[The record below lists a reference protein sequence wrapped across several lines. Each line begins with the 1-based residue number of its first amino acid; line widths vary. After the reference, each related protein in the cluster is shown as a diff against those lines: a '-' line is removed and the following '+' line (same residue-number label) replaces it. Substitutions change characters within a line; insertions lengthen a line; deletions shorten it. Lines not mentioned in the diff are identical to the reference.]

1 MPYKW
6 IGYWRYWR
14 YWPLVWRIPTVAIG
28 WLIVISA
35 LHYGLNVEHGDRKV
49 VRLGYMPVIANLA
62 APLLDYASRNGAIQF
77 NALKFSSFAEMG
89 EALRND
95 QIDAAFIIAPL
106 SIVLRQQGED
116 VKVVY
121 IGNRHE
127 STLVARKDLHVGT
140 LNDLVGKTLA
150 IPLRYSGHNLS
161 IRQLLEERG
170 LTGKIT
176 VVEMNP
182 PDMAAA
188 LVAGSLDAY
197 YVGEP
202 FAAKTLKSG
211 DATLVHYVE
220 QVWPNFICNL
230 TVVKQ
235 ELIQEEPAFVK
246 VLVEGAARAGL
257 WASQHPQEAAKIA
270 SHYWGQPVE
279 LVEYALT
286 TPKDRIRYDQFVP
299 KQEEMQRIADLMTH
313 FKLLTNNDIAGLVE
327 DRFAKAANLNGVT
340 DIESI
345 LQPAGLK

>member
-1 MPYKW
+1 MPYKR
-6 IGYWRYWR
+6 IGHWRR
-14 YWPLVWRIPTVAIG
+14 LPLVWKIVTVAIS
-28 WLIVISA
+28 WLAIISIA
-35 LHYGLNVEHGDRKV
+35 HYELNMEHGAKKM
-49 VRLGYMPVIANLA
+49 VRLGYMPVITNLA
-62 APLLDYASRNGAIQF
+62 APLLDYASQNQNVRF
-77 NALKFSSFAEMG
+77 EALKFSSFAEMG
-89 EALRND
+89 EALRNN

-127 STLVARKDLHVGT
+127 STLVARKDLHVNT
-140 LNDLVGKTLA
+140 LNDLIGKTLA
-150 IPLRYSGHNLS
+150 VPLRYSGHNLS
-161 IRQLLEERG
+161 IRQLMEERG
-170 LTGKIT
+170 LTSKIK

-188 LVAGSLDAY
+188 LASGALDAY

-230 TVVKQ
+230 TVVQQK
-235 ELIQEEPAFVK
+235 LIQEDPALVK
-246 VLVEGAARAGL
+246 RLVEGAARAGL
-257 WASQHPQEAAKIA
+257 WASRHPHETANIA
-270 SHYWGQPVE
+270 SHYWNQPVE

-299 KQEEMQRIADLMTH
+299 KQEEMQRMADLMVH
-313 FKLLTNNDIAGLVE
+313 FNLLANNDVTGLVE
-327 DRFAKAANLNGVT
+327 DQFAKAANLNEIT
-340 DIESI
+340 DVESI
-345 LQPAGLK
+345 LQPPRSK

>member
-1 MPYKW
+1 MPYEW
-6 IGYWRYWR
+6 IGRWRR
-14 YWPLVWRIPTVAIG
+14 WPLSWRMTAIVIG
-28 WLIVISA
+28 WLAVISA
-35 LHYGLNVEHGDRKV
+35 LHYQLNVEHGGRKV
-49 VRLGYMPVIANLA
+49 VRIGYMPVIANLA
-62 APLLDYASRNGAIQF
+62 APLLDYASRDGTIRF

-89 EALRND
+89 EALRNN

-127 STLVARKDLHVGT
+127 STLVARKDLHVST
-140 LNDLVGKTLA
+140 LNDLVDKTLA
-150 IPLRYSGHNLS
+150 VPLRYSGHNLS

-170 LTGKIT
+170 LSNKVKI
-176 VVEMNP
+176 VEMNP
-182 PDMAAA
+182 PDMASA

-211 DATLVHYVE
+211 HATPVYYVE
-220 QVWPNFICNL
+220 QVWPNFFSNL

-235 ELIQEEPAFVK
+235 KLIQEEPALAK
-246 VLVEGAARAGL
+246 LLVEGAVRAGI
-257 WASQHPQEAAKIA
+257 WASRNTREAAKIA
-270 SHYWGQPVE
+270 SQYWGQPIE

-299 KQEEMQRIADLMTH
+299 KQEEMQRIADLMVH
-313 FKLLTNNDIAGLVE
+313 FNLLAGNDITGLVE
-327 DRFAKAANLNGVT
+327 DRFAKAANLNEITGV
-340 DIESI
+340 ESI
-345 LQPAGLK
+345 LRPLGPK

>member
-6 IGYWRYWR
+6 IGHWQRL
-14 YWPLVWRIPTVAIG
+14 PLIWRIAAVAIG
-28 WLIVISA
+28 WLAIISA
-35 LHYGLNVEHGDRKV
+35 LHYELNMEHGNKKV

-62 APLLDYASRNGAIQF
+62 APLLDYASRNNAVQF

-127 STLVARKDLHVGT
+127 STLVARKDLHVST
-140 LNDLVGKTLA
+140 LNDLMGKTLA
-150 IPLRYSGHNLS
+150 VPLRYSGHNLS
-161 IRQLLEERG
+161 IRQLMEERG
-170 LTGKIT
+170 LSGKIT

-188 LVAGSLDAY
+188 LAAGSLDAY

-211 DATLVHYVE
+211 DATRVYYVE

-230 TVVKQ
+230 TVIKQ
-235 ELIQEEPAFVK
+235 KLIQEEPELVK
-246 VLVEGAARAGL
+246 LLVEGAARAGL
-257 WASQHPQEAAKIA
+257 WASRHPQEAAKIA
-270 SHYWGQPVE
+270 SHYWNQPVE
-279 LVEYALT
+279 LVEYTLT

-299 KQEEMQRIADLMTH
+299 KQDEMQRIADLMTH
-313 FKLLTNNDIAGLVE
+313 FNLLANNDITGLVE
-327 DRFAKAANLNGVT
+327 DRFAKAANLNGIT

-345 LQPAGLK
+345 LQPAGSK